1 MARLNMSA
9 PWVVYYREVEE
20 MFRHDKQVHV
30 VFDEES
36 YNLKMY
42 VDNVSKAKAIARL
55 LPKVVEFGNVKL
67 HVAIIPANMNGVNV
81 DGEVFNEDTQMSTI
95 FEMAFDGNDALS
107 FAKEVKGVFSNNI
120 TYVVFANRV
129 VQYFNDDLGDVYGQ
143 CSTLYQNI
151 ASHIFGGRNGVFYC
165 TDLPEDTKYWGT
177 PMGEWP

>member
-1 MARLNMSA
+1 MARLNMST

-30 VFDEES
+30 VFNEEDYS
-36 YNLKMY
+36 LNLY
-42 VDNVSKAKAIARL
+42 VDELAKANAIAFL
-55 LPKVVEFGNVKL
+55 LPEKVEFGNVTL
-67 HVAIIPANMNGVNV
+67 TIAVIPANNNGISV
-81 DGEVFNEDTQMSTI
+81 DGDIFNEDAPPSTI
-95 FEMAFDGNDALS
+95 FEMAFDGNDAFS
-107 FAKEVKGVFSNNI
+107 FAKEVKGVFANNL

-165 TDLPEDTKYWGT
+165 TDLPEDTKCWGT